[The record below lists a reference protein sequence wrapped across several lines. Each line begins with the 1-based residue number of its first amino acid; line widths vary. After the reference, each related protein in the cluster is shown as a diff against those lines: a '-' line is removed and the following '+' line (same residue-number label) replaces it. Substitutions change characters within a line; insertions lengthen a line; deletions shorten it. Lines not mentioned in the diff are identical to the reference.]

1 MFQIAVAIPQRTGQ
15 QQGQGAGLK
24 PLRLDDSVHLRV
36 QAEHF
41 AQPDHSGLVGSLL
54 VFHEHVTELA
64 AIGTDG
70 VNEINGAAAV
80 RGCQPVGGDE
90 RVQRAEGD
98 FQWGAVAQKWLHG
111 GKQRPEPF
119 AMRKPCQRRQSG
131 REGGGVFEDE
141 QARRTEYVGMML
153 LDLVEICATVLRLR
167 IEPQRLEIV
176 RFAGETDQG
185 RPGYLRI
192 TIAGALFQ

>member
-1 MFQIAVAIPQRTGQ
+1 
-15 QQGQGAGLK
+15 
-24 PLRLDDSVHLRV
+24 
-36 QAEHF
+36 
-41 AQPDHSGLVGSLL
+41 
-54 VFHEHVTELA
+54 
-64 AIGTDG
+64 
-70 VNEINGAAAV
+70 
-80 RGCQPVGGDE
+80 
-90 RVQRAEGD
+90 
-98 FQWGAVAQKWLHG
+98 
-111 GKQRPEPF
+111 
-119 AMRKPCQRRQSG
+119 MRKPCQRRQSG